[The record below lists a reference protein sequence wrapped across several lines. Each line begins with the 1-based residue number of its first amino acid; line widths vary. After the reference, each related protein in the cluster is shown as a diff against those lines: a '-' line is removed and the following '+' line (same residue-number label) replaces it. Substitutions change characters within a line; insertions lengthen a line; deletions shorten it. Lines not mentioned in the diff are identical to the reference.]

1 MKVRWKTR
9 RKEKREEWKERWGR
23 RNSGRRDMEKQWN
36 EGNGVPLEL
45 NVP

>member
-1 MKVRWKTR
+1 MV
-9 RKEKREEWKERWGR
+9 EEIW
-23 RNSGRRDMEKQWN
+23 RNSGRKEMEKQWN